1 MRLYARL
8 ATAGVVGL
16 ACLGFAQP
24 GSWGASV
31 DGAGPHV
38 AKATPVVRTGQEVH
52 LARTDLW
59 AYVVQTK
66 QGVALYAGRSKST
79 GWPPAGYFFV
89 AQDSGLAVGHFVS
102 GHPRFVFVRV
112 QPNVAHPKAPNRHGT
127 GTLTVG
133 LGWRGMVAGTS
144 LVLVAGPDAS
154 GEPSLVGTVAGRNGP
169 YRSTYLVGVTDRG
182 VAVGKW
188 LGTHAELIYRANNPA
203 PAPLGHHKK
212 PTPTTAPP
220 TTAPPTTAPPTT
232 APPTTAP
239 PTTAPPTTAPPT
251 TAPPTTAGAG
261 AGATTTTSGGTS
273 SAVGALGQGLVID
286 GIRATL
292 LGTSDNAQPRTVY
305 DNLPQSSEMFDT
317 ATIRLTN
324 LSTSDFTGSSSASV
338 IIVGTNHKTYM
349 ADMDYSVANC
359 NDFGSGGAAGAID
372 LPAGATQVGCVH
384 FIVPVGANVAMV
396 GFSPYGQWSAGDYV
410 AWLP

>member
-31 DGAGPHV
+31 EGAGPHV
-38 AKATPVVRTGQEVH
+38 AKAMPVVRTGQEVH

-112 QPNVAHPKAPNRHGT
+112 QPNVAHPKAPSRHGT

-188 LGTHAELIYRANNPA
+188 LGTRAELIYRANNPA

-220 TTAPPTTAPPTT
+220 TTAPPTTS
-232 APPTTAP
+232 
-239 PTTAPPTTAPPT
+239 
-251 TAPPTTAGAG
+251 GAG